1 MAPLTGGGL
10 LKIMGHVT
18 LIMVVPILGGAV
30 VGLLLDGA
38 WGASPLYVLGGFV
51 VGNLIAITGLWLY
64 IRAFAGRYHGH
75 TDGHSDD
82 A

>member
-1 MAPLTGGGL
+1 MTPLTGGGL
-10 LKIMGHVT
+10 LRIMGHVT
-18 LIMVVPILGGAV
+18 LIMVVPIVGGAV

-38 WGASPLYVLGGFV
+38 LGASPLYVLAGFG

-64 IRAFAGRYHGH
+64 IRVFGGRYGRAGGH
-75 TDGHSDD
+75 RDD

>member
-10 LKIMGHVT
+10 VKIMGHVT
-18 LIMVVPILGGAV
+18 LIMVIPIIGGAV

-38 WGASPLYVLGGFV
+38 WGSSPLYVLSGFV

-64 IRAFAGRYHGH
+64 IRAFARRYDGR
-75 TDGHSDD
+75 TDGPSDD